1 MAPKRGGDDDLALSL
16 DLADGLDIEIE
27 IAPRNED
34 DEIAYFIVS
43 SLKNIKLVHW
53 RELITMVKNRFTV
66 SIERLQKIVRN
77 LVLNDYLI
85 ELPCRFFIHPTV
97 YESTSI
103 STLVELIEVKV
114 QSLGLTRC
122 SPALASTR
130 YPFKFRI
137 TRHKSGDN
145 TTRVRV
151 VTISNPEL
159 RERVYYK

>member
-1 MAPKRGGDDDLALSL
+1 MAPRRGGEDDVALSL

-27 IAPRNED
+27 IEPRNED

-43 SLKNIKLVHW
+43 TLKNIKIAHW

-77 LVLNDYLI
+77 LVLNEYII

-97 YESTSI
+97 YESTTI
-103 STLVELIEVKV
+103 STLIELIEVKV
-114 QSLGLTRC
+114 QNLGLTRC

-137 TRHKSGDN
+137 TRHKAKDN
-145 TTRVRV
+145 SMRIRV
-151 VTISNPEL
+151 VTISSPEF
-159 RERVYYK
+159 RERVLYK